1 MATNETLPK
10 GDTKRTSRYAN
21 MTKSKAALVIVSKY
35 GTLMAMGLMIVI
47 FSLAVPNNGF
57 LNSDNLINILNQS
70 SLTAIIAS
78 GLTVVLVVGEFD
90 LSVGYVASLA
100 GVLVTGLMAK
110 QGLPMLMAILVTLV
124 VGIAVGIINGLVV
137 TKARVNAVVATLGVG
152 TVVVGL
158 SYGYTSGSP
167 IVAVPESFFQ
177 LALGQTFG
185 LANPI
190 WLMGI
195 ILFLLWVILNR
206 TPLGQRIQAV
216 GGNLHAARLAGI
228 RTDRTKIITFMIAGL
243 MAAITGIMLSSL
255 LGSGTAAAADSYL
268 MDSFAAVFLGSA
280 TLRDGEFHIVGTLI
294 GVLIVNVGFNGLSQL
309 GTPVFW
315 QYIFKGGILVAA
327 VALSTVARRYSKT

>member
-1 MATNETLPK
+1 MTTTQALRK
-10 GDTKRTSRYAN
+10 GAGKRTSRYAN
-21 MTKSKAALVIVSKY
+21 MTKSKATLVIVSKY
-35 GTLMAMGLMIVI
+35 GTLMAMGLMLII

-90 LSVGYVASLA
+90 LSIGYVASLA
-100 GVLVTGLMAK
+100 GVLVTGLIAK
-110 QGLPMLMAILVTLV
+110 QGLSMLVAILVTLV
-124 VGIAVGIINGLVV
+124 VGVAIGVINGLVV

-152 TVVVGL
+152 TVVVGM
-158 SYGYTSGSP
+158 SYGYTAGSP
-167 IVAVPESFFQ
+167 IVEVPESFFNI
-177 LALGQTFG
+177 ALGKTFG
-185 LANPI
+185 LPNPI

-195 ILFLLWVILNR
+195 ILFLLWIILNR

>member
-1 MATNETLPK
+1 MTTTEVAPK
-10 GDTKRTSRYAN
+10 AGGKRTSRYAN
-21 MTKSKAALVIVSKY
+21 MTKGKAALVIVSKY
-35 GTLMAMGLMIVI
+35 GTLMAMGLMLII
-47 FSLAVPNNGF
+47 FGIAVPNGGF
-57 LNSDNLINILNQS
+57 FNSDNLINILNQS

-90 LSVGYVASLA
+90 LSIGYVASLA

-110 QGLPMLMAILVTLV
+110 QGLPMLIAILVTLV
-124 VGIAVGIINGLVV
+124 VGTSVGVINGLVV

-152 TVVVGL
+152 TVVVGM

-167 IVAVPESFFQ
+167 IVAVPDSFFQ
-177 LALGQTFG
+177 LALGKTFG

-190 WLMGI
+190 WLMAI

-315 QYIFKGGILVAA
+315 QYVFKGGILVAA